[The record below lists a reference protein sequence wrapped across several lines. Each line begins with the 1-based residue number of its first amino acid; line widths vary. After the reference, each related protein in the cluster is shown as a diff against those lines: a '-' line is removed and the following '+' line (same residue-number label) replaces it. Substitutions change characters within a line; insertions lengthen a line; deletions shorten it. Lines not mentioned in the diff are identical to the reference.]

1 MTEYATIQII
11 QPGTKI
17 QAKDVKA
24 GMVIKTGRDT
34 IAIDRV
40 VVKWGA
46 VQVDSNGD
54 WRGLELTEVVTLAG
68 YFNLED

>member
-11 QPGTKI
+11 EPGTKI
-17 QAKDVKA
+17 EAKDIKA
-24 GMVIKTGRDT
+24 GMIVKTSRDT

-40 VVKWGA
+40 LIKWGA

-54 WRGLELTEVVTLAG
+54 WRGLELTEVVEMAG
-68 YFNLED
+68 YFNVEG